1 MNTTKEKFK
10 IRLGIFVIAGT
21 VLFVLA
27 IFIIGRQRNLFDP
40 VFRLTTTFF
49 SVSGLQI
56 GNNVRFSGI
65 NVGIVDRIIIL
76 NDSSVQVDMLIK
88 ESVRPYIKKDAKV
101 AIGSEGIIGDRLLL
115 ISQGS
120 RGAIPIE
127 KNQML
132 FSVEPVETDELI
144 ASLEITTRNVEIIS
158 GQIAGI
164 MSDINNGKGTL
175 GKLIQDSIIVNNLN
189 QIILD
194 IANGKGTI
202 GKLIQDP
209 AIASNLNQIILD
221 IKNGKGTLGQL
232 IEDPAIANQVN
243 QFLLGINNDQGTIG
257 LLVQDTTIANNLSS
271 VMINLKSSSEGL
283 DQNMEAIRH
292 NILLRG
298 YFKRKERD
306 EQKKKRIN
314 EGASE

>member
-132 FSVEPVETDELI
+132 F
-144 ASLEITTRNVEIIS
+144 
-158 GQIAGI
+158 
-164 MSDINNGKGTL
+164 
-175 GKLIQDSIIVNNLN
+175 
-189 QIILD
+189 
-194 IANGKGTI
+194 
-202 GKLIQDP
+202 
-209 AIASNLNQIILD
+209 
-221 IKNGKGTLGQL
+221 
-232 IEDPAIANQVN
+232 
-243 QFLLGINNDQGTIG
+243 
-257 LLVQDTTIANNLSS
+257 
-271 VMINLKSSSEGL
+271 
-283 DQNMEAIRH
+283 
-292 NILLRG
+292 
-298 YFKRKERD
+298 
-306 EQKKKRIN
+306 
-314 EGASE
+314 

>member
-175 GKLIQDSIIVNNLN
+175 GKLIQD
-189 QIILD
+189 
-194 IANGKGTI
+194 
-202 GKLIQDP
+202 P